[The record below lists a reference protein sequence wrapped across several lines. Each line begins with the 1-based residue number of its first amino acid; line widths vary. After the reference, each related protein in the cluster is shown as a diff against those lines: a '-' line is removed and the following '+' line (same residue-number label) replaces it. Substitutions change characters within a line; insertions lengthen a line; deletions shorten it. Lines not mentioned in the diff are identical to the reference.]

1 MEQRTYCRYGKGA
14 KVMTKKEFGK
24 IAMALKTYYPR
35 ESLLP
40 NDEALELWYRQLC
53 DLQYSVAEAALNKWV
68 ATSKWSPTVA
78 DLRKNAIE
86 IKLGNQQDWG
96 EGWERVLKA
105 IRKYGTYDGKRAL
118 EELDEISREC
128 VKRLGW
134 YNLCMSEHMTTDR
147 ANFRMI
153 YEELAERRKEQAQL
167 PEQLRTQIDAI
178 QQVNVGMIEGSKS
191 E

>member
-1 MEQRTYCRYGKGA
+1 
-14 KVMTKKEFGK
+14 MTKKEFGK

-53 DLQYSVAEAALNKWV
+53 DLQYGVAEAALNKWV

-153 YEELAERRKEQAQL
+153 YEELAARRKEQAQL

-178 QQVNVGMIEGSKS
+178 QQVNVGMIEGGQKD
-191 E
+191 